1 MRALFRLR
9 SLLRKTH
16 CAPWVDIQER
26 LDGVVDVAAFAV
38 KYFFQWIERESFKR
52 MPKSTFNILG

>member
-1 MRALFRLR
+1 
-9 SLLRKTH
+9 
-16 CAPWVDIQER
+16 VDILER